1 MSTPSERPDDLPLVV
16 EVAVGAI
23 VLRADSLLLVERGRG
38 PGTGLWSVPGGR
50 IDPGEH
56 LVDAVVREVREE
68 TGLDVALGGLAGWT
82 ERIGDDPFP
91 HHYVI
96 LDFFAT
102 PLDDGAEPVAG
113 DDARDAR
120 FVALAEVP
128 EYPLVD
134 GLADFLAGAG
144 VQIGG

>member
-1 MSTPSERPDDLPLVV
+1 MTSGHAV
-16 EVAVGAI
+16 EVAVGAL
-23 VLRADSLLLVERGRG
+23 VRRGDALLLVQRGRG
-38 PGTGLWSVPGGR
+38 PGTGRWSVPGGR
-50 IDPGEH
+50 IDVGER
-56 LVDAVVREVREE
+56 LTDAVAREVREE
-68 TGLDVALGGLAGWT
+68 TGLDVVVGELAGWT

-102 PLDDGAEPVAG
+102 AADPAAAPVAG
-113 DDARDAR
+113 DDAIDAR
-120 FVALAEVP
+120 FVPLPEVS

-144 VQIGG
+144 LPIRG

>member
-1 MSTPSERPDDLPLVV
+1 VSGASAGRDEPLVV

-23 VLRADSLLLVERGRG
+23 VQRADSLLLVQRGRG
-38 PGTGLWSVPGGR
+38 PGTGRWSVPGGR

-56 LVDAVVREVREE
+56 VVDALAREVREE
-68 TGLDVALGGLAGWT
+68 TGLEVVIGGLAGWT

-102 PLDDGAEPVAG
+102 PLVDDAQPVAG
-113 DDARDAR
+113 DDALAAR
-120 FVALAEVP
+120 FVPLDEV
-128 EYPLVD
+128 EQYPLVD
-134 GLADFLAGAG
+134 GLVRFLTDAG
-144 VQIGG
+144 VAIGG